1 MNYAYR
7 LYPMDWEVIEEMVDD
22 RLNWTFSFR
31 QLKNNEN
38 NLMSDEHLQSYN
50 RTKEWLLEKHP
61 ELLL

>member
-1 MNYAYR
+1 
-7 LYPMDWEVIEEMVDD
+7 LLLIEEIVDD
-22 RLNWTFSFR
+22 SYTWSFSFI

-50 RTKEWLLEKHP
+50 RTKNWMLQNYP

>member
-1 MNYAYR
+1 MNYTYR
-7 LYPMDWEVIEEMVDD
+7 IYKSWLLIEEMVDD
-22 RLNWTFSFR
+22 SYTWSFSFR

-50 RTKEWLLEKHP
+50 RTKNWMLQNYP

>member
-1 MNYAYR
+1 MNHTYR
-7 LYPMDWEVIEEMVDD
+7 LYQNLLLIEESADD
-22 RLNWTFSFR
+22 SYTWSFSFR

-50 RTKEWLLEKHP
+50 RTKNWMLQNYP

>member
-1 MNYAYR
+1 MNYTYR
-7 LYPMDWEVIEEMVDD
+7 LYHELVIEEMFDD
-22 RLNWTFSFR
+22 RLNWAFSFK

-50 RTKEWLLEKHP
+50 RTKKYLLEKHP

>member
-1 MNYAYR
+1 MNYTYR
-7 LYPMDWEVIEEMVDD
+7 LYQNLLLIEEIVHDSYT
-22 RLNWTFSFR
+22 WSFSFR

-50 RTKEWLLEKHP
+50 RTKNWMLQNYP

>member
-1 MNYAYR
+1 MNHTYR
-7 LYPMDWEVIEEMVDD
+7 LYQNLLLIEEIVDD
-22 RLNWTFSFR
+22 SYNWSFSFR

-50 RTKEWLLEKHP
+50 RTKNWMLQNYP

>member
-1 MNYAYR
+1 MNYTYR
-7 LYPMDWEVIEEMVDD
+7 LLKNLLLIEEIVDD
-22 RLNWTFSFR
+22 SYAWSFSFR

-50 RTKEWLLEKHP
+50 RTKNWMLQNYP